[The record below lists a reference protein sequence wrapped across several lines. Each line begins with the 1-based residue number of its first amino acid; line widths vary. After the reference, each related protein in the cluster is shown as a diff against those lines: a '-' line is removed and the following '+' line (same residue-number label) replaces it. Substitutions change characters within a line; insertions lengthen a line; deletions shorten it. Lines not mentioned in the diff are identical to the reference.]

1 MSSFMS
7 KEKREK
13 FLSREPD
20 VVDYVIIWK
29 TLIYN
34 VHTNHF
40 EGFYCV
46 GKTHFSRHDCF
57 FIP

>member
-1 MSSFMS
+1 MS